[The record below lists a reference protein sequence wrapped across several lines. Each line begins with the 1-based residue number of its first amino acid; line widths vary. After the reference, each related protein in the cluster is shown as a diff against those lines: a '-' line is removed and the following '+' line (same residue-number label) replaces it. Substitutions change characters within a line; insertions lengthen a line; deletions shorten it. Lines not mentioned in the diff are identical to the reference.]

1 MSIKKILVS
10 QPRPTSEKSPYF
22 DLEKKYGVEI
32 VFRPFI
38 KVEGLTSKEFR
49 QSKINI
55 PDYSAIILTAR
66 TAIDHFFRLCK
77 ELRYNVPDTLK
88 YFCVSETVA
97 HYLQKYVIYRKRKI
111 FYSETGLMEDLI
123 PIIAK
128 HHKET
133 YLMPV
138 SDVHNDK
145 ALVLDNNKVK
155 YVKAIMYRTVS
166 NNFTPDEKFDYD
178 MSVFFTPAGI
188 KSYTTNFPDYKDRNV
203 VIAAMG
209 QTTLEAAAAAGLN
222 VDITITPETPS
233 MASAIDADFAR
244 IQFTPDLLP
253 ADLIGTLIYSQ
264 KKEEFVVRRGPIFAN
279 FVLADEINR
288 SPAKVQSALLE
299 AMQEHQVTIGDETFK
314 LPDPFLV
321 MATQNPIEQEGTYP
335 LPEAQVD
342 RFMLKVVINYPKK
355 EEEKLILRQQI
366 ASTGANINAVVKPE
380 DIIRAREVCREIYL
394 DEKIENYIT
403 DIVFASRYPSDYKLK
418 KFANMISY
426 GGSPRATI
434 NLALAAKAYAFIKH
448 RGYVIPE
455 DIRAVAP
462 DVLRHRIG
470 LTYEAEAENITTEEI
485 INEILNTIEVP

>member
-22 DLEKKYGVEI
+22 ELERKYGVEI

-88 YFCVSETVA
+88 YFCVSETIA

-128 HHKET
+128 HNKET

-145 ALVLDNNKVK
+145 AVVLDNNKVK
-155 YVKAIMYRTVS
+155 YVKSIMYRTVS
-166 NNFTPDEKFDYD
+166 NDFKPGEPFDYD
-178 MSVFFTPAGI
+178 VLAFFSPAGI
-188 KSYTTNFPDYKDRNV
+188 KSYITNFPDYADRKV

-209 QTTLEAAAAAGLN
+209 NTTLEAADKAGLK

-233 MASAIDADFAR
+233 MASAIEHYLKKAR
-244 IQFTPDLLP
+244 
-253 ADLIGTLIYSQ
+253 A
-264 KKEEFVVRRGPIFAN
+264 
-279 FVLADEINR
+279 
-288 SPAKVQSALLE
+288 
-299 AMQEHQVTIGDETFK
+299 
-314 LPDPFLV
+314 
-321 MATQNPIEQEGTYP
+321 
-335 LPEAQVD
+335 
-342 RFMLKVVINYPKK
+342 
-355 EEEKLILRQQI
+355 EEEKEERK
-366 ASTGANINAVVKPE
+366 A
-380 DIIRAREVCREIYL
+380 ARENA
-394 DEKIENYIT
+394 KKAGAAKKAT
-403 DIVFASRYPSDYKLK
+403 TASKPKAKAKDDAAAK
-418 KFANMISY
+418 KSTAAKKAA
-426 GGSPRATI
+426 ATRK
-434 NLALAAKAYAFIKH
+434 AKADAEDAAKAK
-448 RGYVIPE
+448 RS
-455 DIRAVAP
+455 
-462 DVLRHRIG
+462 
-470 LTYEAEAENITTEEI
+470 EAAKKAAATRKAKAAKKK
-485 INEILNTIEVP
+485 

>member
-1 MSIKKILVS
+1 MSVKKILVS
-10 QPRPTSEKSPYF
+10 QPKPTSEKSPYYE
-22 DLEKKYGVEI
+22 LERKYGVEI

-166 NNFTPDEKFDYD
+166 NNFTPGEVFDYD

-188 KSYTTNFPDYKDRNV
+188 KSYTTNFPDYADRNV

-209 QTTLEAAAAAGLN
+209 QTTLEAAAAAGLT
-222 VDITITPETPS
+222 VDVTITPETPS
-233 MASAIDADFAR
+233 MASAI
-244 IQFTPDLLP
+244 
-253 ADLIGTLIYSQ
+253 GHY
-264 KKEEFVVRRGPIFAN
+264 
-279 FVLADEINR
+279 
-288 SPAKVQSALLE
+288 
-299 AMQEHQVTIGDETFK
+299 
-314 LPDPFLV
+314 
-321 MATQNPIEQEGTYP
+321 
-335 LPEAQVD
+335 
-342 RFMLKVVINYPKK
+342 LKNERA
-355 EEEKLILRQQI
+355 EEEKAAARAARD
-366 ASTGANINAVVKPE
+366 ASKRGKESAK
-380 DIIRAREVCREIYL
+380 
-394 DEKIENYIT
+394 
-403 DIVFASRYPSDYKLK
+403 
-418 KFANMISY
+418 
-426 GGSPRATI
+426 
-434 NLALAAKAYAFIKH
+434 AAKAPAKPAAKKAADSESAK
-448 RGYVIPE
+448 RSE
-455 DIRAVAP
+455 AAKKAAATRKAK
-462 DVLRHRIG
+462 
-470 LTYEAEAENITTEEI
+470 AEAEKQAAAKRSEAAKKAAATRKAKAQAAAKAKTASKKK
-485 INEILNTIEVP
+485 

>member
-1 MSIKKILVS
+1 MGIKKILVS
-10 QPRPTSEKSPYF
+10 QPKPTSEKSPYF
-22 DLEKKYGVEI
+22 ELEKKYGVEI

-166 NNFTPDEKFDYD
+166 NNFTPGEVFDYD

-188 KSYTTNFPDYKDRNV
+188 KSYTTNFPDYADRNV

-209 QTTLEAAAAAGLN
+209 QTTLEAAAAAGLT
-222 VDITITPETPS
+222 VDVTITPETPS
-233 MASAIDADFAR
+233 MASAIAHY
-244 IQFTPDLLP
+244 L
-253 ADLIGTLIYSQ
+253 
-264 KKEEFVVRRGPIFAN
+264 KKERA
-279 FVLADEINR
+279 
-288 SPAKVQSALLE
+288 
-299 AMQEHQVTIGDETFK
+299 
-314 LPDPFLV
+314 
-321 MATQNPIEQEGTYP
+321 
-335 LPEAQVD
+335 
-342 RFMLKVVINYPKK
+342 
-355 EEEKLILRQQI
+355 EEEK
-366 ASTGANINAVVKPE
+366 A
-380 DIIRAREVCREIYL
+380 
-394 DEKIENYIT
+394 
-403 DIVFASRYPSDYKLK
+403 
-418 KFANMISY
+418 
-426 GGSPRATI
+426 
-434 NLALAAKAYAFIKH
+434 AAKAAREAAK
-448 RGYVIPE
+448 RGKE
-455 DIRAVAP
+455 GTKAAKAP
-462 DVLRHRIG
+462 AKPAAKKAAADNDSAKRSEAAKKAAATRKAK
-470 LTYEAEAENITTEEI
+470 AEAEKQAAAKRSEAAKKAAATRKAKAEAAAK
-485 INEILNTIEVP
+485 PKAKAAAKKK

>member
-10 QPRPTSEKSPYF
+10 QPKPTSEKSPYYE
-22 DLEKKYGVEI
+22 LERKYGVEI

-55 PDYSAIILTAR
+55 PDYTAIILTAR

-166 NNFTPDEKFDYD
+166 NNFTPGEVFDYD

-188 KSYTTNFPDYKDRNV
+188 KSYTTNFPDYPQRNV

-209 QTTLEAAAAAGLN
+209 QTTLEAAAAAGLT
-222 VDITITPETPS
+222 VDVTITPETPS
-233 MASAIDADFAR
+233 MASAIEHY
-244 IQFTPDLLP
+244 L
-253 ADLIGTLIYSQ
+253 
-264 KKEEFVVRRGPIFAN
+264 KKERA
-279 FVLADEINR
+279 
-288 SPAKVQSALLE
+288 
-299 AMQEHQVTIGDETFK
+299 
-314 LPDPFLV
+314 
-321 MATQNPIEQEGTYP
+321 
-335 LPEAQVD
+335 
-342 RFMLKVVINYPKK
+342 
-355 EEEKLILRQQI
+355 EEEK
-366 ASTGANINAVVKPE
+366 A
-380 DIIRAREVCREIYL
+380 
-394 DEKIENYIT
+394 
-403 DIVFASRYPSDYKLK
+403 
-418 KFANMISY
+418 
-426 GGSPRATI
+426 
-434 NLALAAKAYAFIKH
+434 AAKAARDASKKK
-448 RGYVIPE
+448 P
-455 DIRAVAP
+455 AAKSAP
-462 DVLRHRIG
+462 AKKAPAKSMAADDAAAKRSEAAKKAAATRKAK
-470 LTYEAEAENITTEEI
+470 AEAEKAAAAKRSETAKKAAATRKAKAEAAAKGKKK
-485 INEILNTIEVP
+485 